1 MLDPTPNMTGLMSM
15 TLIDIIRRLAIP
27 EQFASY
33 VLNNPDDGMKKLQ
46 RPQCVALGPTEQEYY
61 AMYTT
66 AEGTDRYTYGQPFF
80 KPSCT

>member
-27 EQFASY
+27 EQFANY

-80 KPSCT
+80 KPSSP